1 MKKIF
6 LLLFSISLINSCSSG
21 EEDLPPAPIKYTLTT
36 SANPTTGGTVTP
48 ASGQYNEDATV
59 SITATPAGEYLF
71 SSWTG
76 ATGTTATASIVMNS
90 NKTVTANF
98 VKKKYALT
106 TTVEGEGTVAE
117 KVIKAGA
124 ATDYNSGTVVE
135 LTATPSTG
143 WGFKE
148 WQGDITGTDNPIQI
162 TIDKAKTVKAVFE
175 SSPPFYLDDNGIT
188 IKAKDGV
195 SAGTTGALNGVTYTA
210 VDNTTLKSMAD
221 NSKDLTKVVTS
232 LVTNMTYLFD
242 RKETFNQDIGS
253 WDVSNVTNMSGM
265 FDKARSFNQ
274 DISSWD
280 VGNVTNMSRMFVGD
294 HAFNQDIGNWDVS
307 NVTTMETMFLNA
319 REFNQDIGHWD
330 ISKVTDM
337 SYMFA
342 YGVFNG
348 DISNWNTSSVTDMLS
363 MFFEAPFNQPINTKE
378 VTVNGQTYT
387 AWDTSS
393 VTDMSFMFDGA
404 SVFNQSLNGWDTSSV
419 TEMSYMFKGAKE
431 FNQDIGNWDVSNV
444 TTMKEMFTE
453 ALAFNQDIGSWD
465 TSSVTEMSY
474 MFSLSTLFNQDL
486 TKWCVTTITEE
497 PEYFSFES
505 ALTEAN
511 KPIWGTC
518 PGNSYTIAVTASSSA
533 DYTLSG
539 EDRNGD
545 VSGNDPNLT
554 FKVGDEV
561 TFSVNAA
568 NHPFYL
574 KTAAGT
580 GTGNQISGVT
590 NNGTT
595 NGNVVWTPS
604 EAGTYYYQCSAH
616 SGMVGTITIQN

>member
-21 EEDLPPAPIKYTLTT
+21 SEEPPPPPIKYTLTT
-36 SANPTTGGTVTP
+36 VANPTEGGTITP
-48 ASGQYNEDATV
+48 TTGQHNEDVNV

-106 TTVEGEGTVAE
+106 TTVEGEGTVTE

-307 NVTTMETMFLNA
+307 NVTTMETMFFNA
-319 REFNQDIGHWD
+319 IEFNQDIGHWD

-419 TEMSYMFKGAKE
+419 TEMSYMF
-431 FNQDIGNWDVSNV
+431 
-444 TTMKEMFTE
+444 
-453 ALAFNQDIGSWD
+453 
-465 TSSVTEMSY
+465 
-474 MFSLSTLFNQDL
+474 SLSTLFNQDL

-518 PGNSYTIAVTASSSA
+518 PKNSYGIDVTASSNA
-533 DYTLSG
+533 DYTLLG
-539 EDRNGD
+539 EDRGGD

>member
-106 TTVEGEGTVAE
+106 TTVEGEGTVTE

-195 SAGTTGALNGVTYTA
+195 TAGTTGELNGVTYTA

-280 VGNVTNMSRMFVGD
+280 VGNVTNMSRMFTGD
-294 HAFNQDIGNWDVS
+294 YAFNQDIGNWDVS
-307 NVTTMETMFLNA
+307 NVTTMETMFLNT

-393 VTDMSFMFDGA
+393 VTDMSVMFDGA
-404 SVFNQSLNGWDTSSV
+404 SVFNQSLNG
-419 TEMSYMFKGAKE
+419 
-431 FNQDIGNWDVSNV
+431 
-444 TTMKEMFTE
+444 
-453 ALAFNQDIGSWD
+453 WD

-497 PEYFSFES
+497 PEFFSFES
-505 ALTEAN
+505 DLTEAN

>member
-1 MKKIF
+1 
-6 LLLFSISLINSCSSG
+6 
-21 EEDLPPAPIKYTLTT
+21 
-36 SANPTTGGTVTP
+36 
-48 ASGQYNEDATV
+48 
-59 SITATPAGEYLF
+59 
-71 SSWTG
+71 
-76 ATGTTATASIVMNS
+76 
-90 NKTVTANF
+90 
-98 VKKKYALT
+98 
-106 TTVEGEGTVAE
+106 
-117 KVIKAGA
+117 
-124 ATDYNSGTVVE
+124 
-135 LTATPSTG
+135 
-143 WGFKE
+143 
-148 WQGDITGTDNPIQI
+148 
-162 TIDKAKTVKAVFE
+162 
-175 SSPPFYLDDNGIT
+175 
-188 IKAKDGV
+188 
-195 SAGTTGALNGVTYTA
+195 
-210 VDNTTLKSMAD
+210 
-221 NSKDLTKVVTS
+221 
-232 LVTNMTYLFD
+232 
-242 RKETFNQDIGS
+242 
-253 WDVSNVTNMSGM
+253 
-265 FDKARSFNQ
+265 
-274 DISSWD
+274 
-280 VGNVTNMSRMFVGD
+280 
-294 HAFNQDIGNWDVS
+294 
-307 NVTTMETMFLNA
+307 
-319 REFNQDIGHWD
+319 
-330 ISKVTDM
+330 
-337 SYMFA
+337 
-342 YGVFNG
+342 
-348 DISNWNTSSVTDMLS
+348 
-363 MFFEAPFNQPINTKE
+363 
-378 VTVNGQTYT
+378 
-387 AWDTSS
+387 
-393 VTDMSFMFDGA
+393 
-404 SVFNQSLNGWDTSSV
+404 
-419 TEMSYMFKGAKE
+419 MSYMFKGAKE

-518 PGNSYTIAVTASSSA
+518 PKNSYGIDVTASSNA
-533 DYTLSG
+533 DYTLLG
-539 EDRNGD
+539 EDRGGD